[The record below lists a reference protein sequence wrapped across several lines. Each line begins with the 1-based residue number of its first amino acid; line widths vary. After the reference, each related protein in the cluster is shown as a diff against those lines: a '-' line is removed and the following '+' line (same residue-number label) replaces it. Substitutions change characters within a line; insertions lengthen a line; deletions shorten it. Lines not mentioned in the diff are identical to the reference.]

1 MDTVTH
7 PFHHAE
13 FVTTAAEWRQLPRD
27 GAPEIAFAGRSNSGK
42 SSAINALAQRKRL
55 AYVSRTP
62 GRTQHINFFRLPSG
76 ALLADLPGYG
86 YAAVTGAVQRHWRM
100 FLARYLAERAPLVGL
115 ALVMDARHPL
125 TALDHQMLG
134 WFLPSGRP
142 VHVLLAKA
150 DKLSR
155 ADQRRALEETRQG
168 IARLYRTRE
177 LPIGVQLFSAEEKIG
192 IEEAENAIGA
202 WIEFHAPIVTA
213 NKERPRHQGE

>member
-1 MDTVTH
+1 M
-7 PFHHAE
+7 
-13 FVTTAAEWRQLPRD
+13 
-27 GAPEIAFAGRSNSGK
+27 
-42 SSAINALAQRKRL
+42 
-55 AYVSRTP
+55 
-62 GRTQHINFFRLPSG
+62 PSG

-115 ALVMDARHPL
+115 VLVMDARHPL

-142 VHVLLAKA
+142 VHLLLAKA

-155 ADQRRALEETRQG
+155 AEQRHALDGTRQG

-177 LPIGVQLFSAEEKIG
+177 LPIGMQLFSAEEKIG
-192 IEEAENAIGA
+192 IEDAENAIGA
-202 WIEFHAPIVTA
+202 WIEVHAPIAPA
-213 NKERPRHQGE
+213 NKERPRDQGE

>member
-1 MDTVTH
+1 MTH
-7 PFHHAE
+7 PFHRAE

-62 GRTQHINFFRLPSG
+62 GRTQHINFFRLASG

-86 YAAVTGAVQRHWRM
+86 YAAVTGAMQRHWRV

-115 ALVMDARHPL
+115 VLVMDARHPL
-125 TALDHQMLG
+125 TELDQQMLG

-155 ADQRRALEETRQG
+155 AEQRQTLDETRQA
-168 IARLYRTRE
+168 IAREYRTRE
-177 LPIGVQLFSAEEKIG
+177 LPIGVQLFSAEERMG

-202 WIEFHAPIVTA
+202 WLELHAPIAAA